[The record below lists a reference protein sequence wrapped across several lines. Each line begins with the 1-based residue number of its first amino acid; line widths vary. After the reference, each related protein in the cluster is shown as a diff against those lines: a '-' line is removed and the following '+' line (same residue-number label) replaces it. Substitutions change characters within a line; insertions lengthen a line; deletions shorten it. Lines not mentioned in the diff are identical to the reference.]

1 MQFVLTNNFTVPNMS
16 TLDVAT
22 KHGAYASLEKLFQM
36 KPEEVI
42 EEVKRSGL
50 RGRGGAGFPTGMKW
64 GFIPKDTTKP
74 IYLVVN
80 ADESEPGTFKDR
92 ALLEKDPH
100 LVIEGIII
108 ASYAI
113 KARTCYVYFRG
124 EFYRQWE
131 LFEQCLRDVRAAG
144 LLRNLDIHAHRG
156 AGAYICGE
164 ETALLSS
171 LEGNRGWP
179 RIKPPFPAV
188 EGLFGCPTIVNNVE
202 TLAACPFIIRE
213 GAATYAK
220 LGTEKSPG
228 TKLFSVC
235 GHVKRPGVYEVP
247 LGYPFVKLL
256 TEQCGGTIDERKLK
270 ALIVGGS
277 SVPVVTGE
285 EALGLRLDYESC
297 VGCGTMLGSGGVIVI
312 DETACAVDVLADLA
326 RFYAHESCG
335 QCTPCREGTG
345 WSKKVLD
352 RMESGDGSPDD
363 LNLLLTIADNMQ
375 GKTICPFA
383 DALAMPIR
391 SWINKFRSEFEDHV
405 RLRGCPIKHKDQGSK
420 IKDQEDRSQVFLD
433 PRS

>member
-1 MQFVLTNNFTVPNMS
+1 MTLVITKNFAVSNMS
-16 TLDVAT
+16 RLDVAM
-22 KHGAYASLEKLFQM
+22 KHGAYATLEKIFAM
-36 KPEEVI
+36 KPEAVVD
-42 EEVKRSGL
+42 EVKRSGL
-50 RGRGGAGFPTGMKW
+50 RGRGGAGFSTGMKW
-64 GFIPKDTTKP
+64 GFVPKDTTKP

-92 ALLEKDPH
+92 ATLEKDPH
-100 LVIEGIII
+100 LLIEGIII

-113 KARTCYVYFRG
+113 KAHACYIYFRG

-131 LFEQCLRDVRAAG
+131 LMEKCLAEARKAG
-144 LLRNLDIHAHRG
+144 LLGDLEIIAHRG

-171 LEGNRGWP
+171 LEGYRGWP
-179 RIKPPFPAV
+179 RIKPPFPAI

-213 GAATYAK
+213 GAAAYAK

-235 GHVKRPGVYEVP
+235 GHVNRPGVYEVP
-247 LGYPFVKLL
+247 LGYPLAKLL
-256 TEQCGGTIDERKLK
+256 SEECGGTIEERKLK
-270 ALIVGGS
+270 AVIVGGS

-297 VGCGTMLGSGGVIVI
+297 AGCGTMLGSGGVIVI

-335 QCTPCREGTG
+335 QCTPCREGSG
-345 WSKKVLD
+345 WSKKILD
-352 RMESGDGSPDD
+352 RLKCGEGTGEDI
-363 LNLLLTIADNMQ
+363 NLLLSIADNMQ
-375 GKTICPFA
+375 GKTICPLA
-383 DALAMPIR
+383 DALAMPLR
-391 SWINKFRSEFEDHV
+391 SWIKKFRGEFEDHV
-405 RLRGCPIKHKDQGSK
+405 RLKRCPND
-420 IKDQEDRSQVFLD
+420 
-433 PRS
+433 